1 MCELGYSEEMRNTTI
16 RMIDYVLDNLDET
29 QLETEDICILVS
41 LQIRLKRRLPIPGE
55 PTDEERMLS
64 VLLNKPKRGTFYGKL
79 G

>member
-1 MCELGYSEEMRNTTI
+1 MRNTTI

-29 QLETEDICILVS
+29 QLEAEDICILVS
-41 LQIRLKRRLPIPGE
+41 LQIRLKRRLPIPGV

-64 VLLNKPKRGTFYGKL
+64 VLLNKPKGGTFYGKL